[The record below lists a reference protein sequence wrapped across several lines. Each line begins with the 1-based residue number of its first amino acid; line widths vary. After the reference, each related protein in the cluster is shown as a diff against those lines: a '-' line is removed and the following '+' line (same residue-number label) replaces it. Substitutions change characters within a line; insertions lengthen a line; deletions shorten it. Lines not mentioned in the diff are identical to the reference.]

1 MSPDQELTIIL
12 TLKDRPAFTFRWM
25 AYANTIKLPF
35 KILLA
40 DGGADETVPTAL
52 ARKANYP
59 NLNFEYIRYPYDQTF
74 VEYYDK
80 VADALARVETP
91 LVALAD
97 NDDFSVVSGL
107 VQSVDFLSQHKDY
120 STCRGNIG
128 TCVIHP
134 NENGSVETY
143 GAKVTFTPQPYPNES
158 IDQDTAL
165 GRLQGHFSFYEP
177 SWYDVH
183 RTEQLREWFHTLKEL
198 GLRDF
203 YLAELLISCFAVIAG
218 KIKRGDFF
226 YLLRQSFTPDSEGTR
241 KSGVLDRMLLE
252 SWSAEFKKFV
262 DSLAAALAARDHIAV
277 DEAREHVKELYRGYI
292 APHLIRSLSPG
303 RPGKLRALVS
313 ELRLFGPVKK
323 GVRRLMKSGTKLNGG
338 PLGAGALAKSSPY
351 YDELKPIQEFL
362 AAGPAGAP
370 VFPGQTGG

>member
-1 MSPDQELTIIL
+1 MNEAKDLSILL
-12 TLKDRPAFTFRWM
+12 TLKDRPSFTFRWM

-40 DGGADETVPTAL
+40 DGGADETVPRVL
-52 ARKANYP
+52 ERKANYP

-107 VQSVDFLSQHKDY
+107 VQSVEFLSQHKNY

-128 TCVIHP
+128 HCVIHP
-134 NENGSVETY
+134 NENDSVETY
-143 GAKVTFTPQPYPNES
+143 GTQVTFTPQSYPNDS

-165 GRLQGHFSFYEP
+165 GRLKGHFSFYEP

-183 RTEQLREWFHTLKEL
+183 RTEQLRAWFQALREL
-198 GLRDF
+198 NIGDL

-252 SWSAEFKKFV
+252 TWSADFKKYV
-262 DSLAAALAARDHIAV
+262 DSLAAALAVQDHIAV
-277 DEAREHVKELYRGYI
+277 DEAREHVKGLYRGYI
-292 APHLIRSLSPG
+292 APHVVRSLSPG
-303 RPGKLRALVS
+303 RPGKLRASVS
-313 ELRLFGPVKK
+313 ELRLLNQVRK
-323 GVRRLMKSGTKLNGG
+323 GVRRLVRSGNELNGG
-338 PLGAGALAKSSPY
+338 HPGSGAIDKSSLY

-370 VFPGQTGG
+370 VFPGPTGR